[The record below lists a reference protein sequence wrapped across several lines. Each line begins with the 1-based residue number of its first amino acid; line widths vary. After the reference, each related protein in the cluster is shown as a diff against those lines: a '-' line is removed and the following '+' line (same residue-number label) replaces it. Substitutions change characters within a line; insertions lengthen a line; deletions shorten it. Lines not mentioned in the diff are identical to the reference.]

1 MALFAMLTG
10 IAMPAHAY
18 RSHGATDLPGADF
31 CTTVKPAGGA
41 DAKPARPIANVPAT
55 PAADH
60 AVQCDTCCGC
70 SGSAAAPALPRSA
83 LLLAATLAP
92 GAIAPAAHPSAVDGF
107 ALARGPPATA

>member
-18 RSHGATDLPGADF
+18 RSHGPTDLPGADF

-41 DAKPARPIANVPAT
+41 DAKPAQPIANAPST
-55 PAADH
+55 PAAGH

-70 SGSAAAPALPRSA
+70 SGTAAVPALPRSS
-83 LLLAATLAP
+83 LLPASTPAP
-92 GAIAPAAHPSAVDGF
+92 KTNAPAAHPSAVPGF